1 MNTNK
6 EIPIFYSVD
15 DNYIPCLAVALESL
29 IAHTS
34 RDNNYRI
41 IILNTGISNENVAKI
56 MKYESTNVKI
66 SFEDISSKMQKLEKE
81 LELRIRDYY
90 TITIYYRLF
99 IASLFPQ
106 IDKAIYLDADMLVLD
121 DVAKIYNVDMG
132 NNLLIAVRDEVVAS
146 DEILRKYSLLQIGVD
161 YDYYFNS
168 GMLVMNLREM
178 RKSKIEEKFI
188 YMLTKYNL
196 QTICPDQDYL
206 NVLCRDRVIY
216 LNESWDK
223 MSQFGT
229 AMDEDEISIIHYNM
243 FRKPWHYKDANYSS
257 LFWKWAK
264 KTEFFEELVN
274 KLESYSLL
282 DKKKDEE
289 LTKKMLKNAQ
299 KICKNEIRFAEAAIE
314 TEVVFATDSFEE
326 DGEWAEVF
334 DLI

>member
-29 IAHTS
+29 VAHTS
-34 RDNNYRI
+34 EDNNYRI
-41 IILNTGISNENVAKI
+41 IILNTGISNENISKI
-56 MKYESTNVKI
+56 LKYERDNIKI
-66 SFEDISSKMQKLEKE
+66 SFEDISSKLFRLEKE

-90 TITIYYRLF
+90 SITIYYRLF

-106 IDKAIYLDADMLVLD
+106 FDKAIYLDADMLILD
-121 DVAKIYNVDMG
+121 DVAKIYDIDMG
-132 NNLLIAVRDEVVAS
+132 DNLLVAVRDEVVAS

-168 GMLVMNLREM
+168 GMLVMNLRDM

-196 QTICPDQDYL
+196 STICPDQDYL
-206 NVLCRDRVIY
+206 NVLCKDRVIY

-223 MSQFGT
+223 MSGYGS
-229 AMDEDEISIIHYNM
+229 DINEDEISIIHYNM
-243 FRKPWHYKDANYSS
+243 FKKPWLYHDVNYAH
-257 LFWKWAK
+257 LFWKWAR
-264 KTEFFEELVN
+264 KTEFLDYLIN
-274 KLESYSLL
+274 QLESYTLQ
-282 DKKKDEE
+282 DRENDEA
-289 LTKKMLKNAQ
+289 LTKKMMNNAQ
-299 KICKNEIRFAEAAIE
+299 KICRNDIRFAEAAIE
-314 TEVVFATDSFEE
+314 VEYIFATENFED